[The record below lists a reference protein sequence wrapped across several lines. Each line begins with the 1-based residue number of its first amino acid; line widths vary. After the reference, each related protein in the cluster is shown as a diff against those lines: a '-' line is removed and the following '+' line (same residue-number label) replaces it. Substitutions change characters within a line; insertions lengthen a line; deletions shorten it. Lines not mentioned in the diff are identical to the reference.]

1 VTAGVEHLSGVEH
14 TEINQELKKTSL
26 KDQIALQIGTGIL
39 CGKKRIPVMSTSVAI
54 VVLKGG
60 MIGCLTWRRYVGI
73 VITKYTL

>member
-54 VVLKGG
+54 VVLKGEG
-60 MIGCLTWRRYVGI
+60 R
-73 VITKYTL
+73 